1 MAAAGM
7 TSIGAVSRGSYISS
21 RSFSAARN
29 NGGGAPAV
37 GTSATAVKGGVTAFR
52 RPKNCGPCGPAST
65 SGHGFTSTFV
75 QPQGQLYVER
85 GPKARAVMQQ
95 MTPGGWDVDKDGFMR
110 TAGGLRGVP
119 VAEPQTA
126 TKLHASGN
134 ETGEVSQE
142 TPEFNLEP
150 AFGGANNTNVGMAV
164 TSYRPKWFWWTKS
177 PEEESKVGNCAVN
190 AFLVLFAAS
199 AAAHKILTVDQDVWT
214 GWSYFEILRRV
225 PVDNWH
231 GYQQMLQTNPV
242 FAKMCISGVVY
253 TLGDWSAQT
262 CEGKPFLEFDRP
274 RMIRSGLVGFCLHG
288 SLSHFYYQAFEAVFP
303 FTAWWA
309 VIIKVGIDQTIW
321 SGIWNSIY
329 YATLGALRAES
340 PTTIWRELRGTFV
353 PMLTAGWKLWP
364 FAHLITYGVVPV
376 EHRLLWVDMVELVWV
391 TMLSMISNEKQE
403 KRAEETT
410 AIVQAIVE
418 QGGTEEQAQAVIA
431 MVTERQEIEQLETL
445 QFELDNLQHL
455 EDRTELEEKVH
466 QLEEKIGAK

>member
-1 MAAAGM
+1 
-7 TSIGAVSRGSYISS
+7 
-21 RSFSAARN
+21 
-29 NGGGAPAV
+29 
-37 GTSATAVKGGVTAFR
+37 
-52 RPKNCGPCGPAST
+52 
-65 SGHGFTSTFV
+65 
-75 QPQGQLYVER
+75 
-85 GPKARAVMQQ
+85 MQQ

-119 VAEPQTA
+119 MSEASSVTR
-126 TKLHASGN
+126 LHALGTEN
-134 ETGEVSQE
+134 GESSQE
-142 TPEFNLEP
+142 TAEHAPREFNMEP
-150 AFGGANNTNVGMAV
+150 AYGTAGANSPNMGMAV
-164 TSYRPKWFWWTKS
+164 TAGYQPKWFWWTKS
-177 PEEESKVGNCAVN
+177 QEEESKVTNCVVN
-190 AFLVLFAAS
+190 LFLVLFAAS

-303 FTAWWA
+303 YTDWWA
-309 VIIKVGIDQTIW
+309 VGIKVAIDQTIW

-329 YATLGALRAES
+329 YTTLGVLRAES
-340 PTTIWRELRGTFV
+340 PQTIWRELRATFV

-403 KRAEETT
+403 KRAEETE

-431 MVTERQEIEQLETL
+431 MVTERQEIEQLESMK
-445 QFELDNLQHL
+445 FELENMQHV
-455 EDRTELEEKVH
+455 EDRAELEERVHELEAKVH
-466 QLEEKIGAK
+466 SHAE